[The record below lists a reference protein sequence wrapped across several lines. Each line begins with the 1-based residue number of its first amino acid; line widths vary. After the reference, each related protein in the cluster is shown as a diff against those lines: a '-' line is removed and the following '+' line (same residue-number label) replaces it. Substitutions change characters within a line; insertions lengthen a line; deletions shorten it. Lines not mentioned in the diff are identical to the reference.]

1 MKTIQTSFPT
11 LATAIGVPE
20 VWLKREDLH
29 HFGSHKGRSIP
40 YMIDHYWHKEQK
52 TTFVISSS
60 GNAALAAALYVQ
72 HHNKNN
78 PNKQITL
85 QILVGGKIPA
95 EKLAR
100 LQALT
105 DTHITLQQVENPR
118 QTAFQIDARG
128 EATLL
133 RQSTNDLAL
142 PGYAELA
149 KELAAIP
156 NLQAIF
162 IPTSSGTTAQ
172 GLAHA
177 FAHLEQ
183 KPQIHIVQTQAV
195 HPIADSFRQPLCP
208 TNAKTIPDPDT
219 SLAGAIVDKV
229 APRKTS
235 VTEAVLQ
242 SNGSGWIVSD
252 QEIVFAQKIIK
263 DTTGIEV
270 STNSALSVAGLQ
282 QAVSYGGK
290 KFTGA
295 VVCLITGA

>member
-78 PNKQITL
+78 PDKQITL
-85 QILVGGKIPA
+85 QILVGGKIPT

-100 LQALT
+100 LQTLT
-105 DTHITLQQVENPR
+105 DARITLQQVENPR

-195 HPIADSFRQPLCP
+195 HPIADSFQQPLCP

-219 SLAGAIVDKV
+219 SLASAIVDKV

-235 VTEAVLQ
+235 VTEVVLQ

-252 QEIVFAQKIIK
+252 QEIVFAQKTVK
-263 DTTGIEV
+263 DTTNIEV

-282 QAVSYGGK
+282 QAVSSGGK